1 MLAVAA
7 AQEMAGVR
15 AWKIQGIIR
24 DCPKTE
30 NAPNA
35 HPYYKCVVFHCT
47 TAGGSCETVGAQF
60 EHHMKMAIDDKDWLS
75 LKPKLPFTFDLQ
87 VGEEHRDAATLSTT
101 EFSSGD
107 ESATAEAVTSAH
119 RRSQVVRTETKQV
132 GDMGFN
138 R

>member
-47 TAGGSCETVGAQF
+47 TAGGSCETYVHCRNNDAILLHSSVGAQF

-87 VGEEHRDAATLSTT
+87 VGEEHRDAATLKYN
-101 EFSSGD
+101 GILQ
-107 ESATAEAVTSAH
+107 
-119 RRSQVVRTETKQV
+119 RR
-132 GDMGFN
+132 
-138 R
+138 

>member
-47 TAGGSCETVGAQF
+47 TAGGSF
-60 EHHMKMAIDDKDWLS
+60 PPMKSLGGDKD
-75 LKPKLPFTFDLQ
+75 PERP
-87 VGEEHRDAATLSTT
+87 
-101 EFSSGD
+101 
-107 ESATAEAVTSAH
+107 
-119 RRSQVVRTETKQV
+119 
-132 GDMGFN
+132 
-138 R
+138 